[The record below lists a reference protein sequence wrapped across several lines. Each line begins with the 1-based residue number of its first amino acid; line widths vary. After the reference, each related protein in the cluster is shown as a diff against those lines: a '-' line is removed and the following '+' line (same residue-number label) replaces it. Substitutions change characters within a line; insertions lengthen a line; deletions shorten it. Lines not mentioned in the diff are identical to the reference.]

1 MLALIILFLTALVT
15 LFVGFA
21 KKPLL
26 TLSLSV
32 LGLLGTGAALICQWY
47 HPSDFLSS
55 YEGVNMD
62 AFAILFSLVAI
73 IFTILIILS
82 GFGQFKSRLDHTA
95 DYIGLLIF
103 SLFGAIIMVSFQDL
117 FMFFLGLEILS
128 IPIYVMAGAKKDDPL
143 SSESS
148 LKYFITGAFATGI
161 LLFGIAWL
169 YGATGTFKIYEIQ
182 QFFMEAEQISSLA
195 YVGLLFILSAFLF
208 KIGAAPFHFWSP
220 DVYDGAPA
228 PVTGF
233 MAAVVKLGAFG
244 AFIKL
249 FTIAFSELYDFWMP
263 ALTFLAI
270 LTMFVGNLSAIRQ
283 VRFKRLLAYSSIA
296 HVGYSLITMVVLTDN
311 SALNLWYYLF
321 SYGFA
326 TIALITVQMIVND
339 REDRIEAFKGLGRAN
354 PFVGFVAVVALL
366 ALAGVPPLMGFFG
379 KFLIFADAIA
389 QNPAL
394 IAVALLNSGI
404 GIFYYLRTVI
414 VILQKPGVDNE
425 IEQSEFKTTPLQLI
439 VLGICVLAM
448 LFGGGLLMIH

>member
-1 MLALIILFLTALVT
+1 MLSLVILFLSVLAT
-15 LFVGFA
+15 LFVAFL

-26 TLSLSV
+26 TLLTSLTGLV
-32 LGLLGTGAALICQWY
+32 LTGATLICQWNN
-47 HPSDFLSS
+47 PSDFLSS
-55 YEGVNMD
+55 YQGVYFD
-62 AFAILFSLVAI
+62 GFAILYSLVAI
-73 IFTILIILS
+73 VFTVLIILTGYES
-82 GFGQFKSRLDHTA
+82 FKAKLEYTG
-95 DYIGLLIF
+95 DYIGLLMF
-103 SLFGAIIMVSFQDL
+103 SLFGAIVMVSFNDMFL
-117 FMFFLGLEILS
+117 FFLGLEILS
-128 IPIYVMAGAKKDDPL
+128 IPIYVMAGSNKKDPL

-169 YGATGTFKIYEIQ
+169 YGATGTFKIDEIH
-182 QFFMEAEQISSLA
+182 QFFMNAEEVSSLA
-195 YVGLLFILSAFLF
+195 YVGLLLILAAFLF

-228 PVTGF
+228 SVTGF

-249 FTIAFSELYDFWMP
+249 FGVAFSGLYDFWMP
-263 ALTFLAI
+263 AITFLTI

-283 VRFKRLLAYSSIA
+283 TRFKRLLAYSSIA
-296 HVGYSLITMVVLTDN
+296 HVGYSLITLAVLTES
-311 SALNLWYYLF
+311 SALNLWFYLF

-379 KFLIFADAIA
+379 KYLIFVDAIS

-394 IAVALLNSGI
+394 IVVALVNSGI
-404 GIFYYLRTVI
+404 GIYYYLRVII
-414 VILQKPGVDNE
+414 VILQKPESENA
-425 IEQSEFKTTPLQLI
+425 IEQSEFKTAPLQLV
-439 VLGICVLAM
+439 VLGICALA
-448 LFGGGLLMIH
+448 LIFGGALLMA

>member
-1 MLALIILFLTALVT
+1 MLSLVILFLFVLAT
-15 LFVGFA
+15 LFIAFL

-26 TLSLSV
+26 TLGTALTGLV
-32 LGLLGTGAALICQWY
+32 LTGATLICQWNN
-47 HPSDFLSS
+47 PSDFLSS
-55 YEGVNMD
+55 YKGVYFDN
-62 AFAILFSLVAI
+62 FAILYSVVAV
-73 IFTILIILS
+73 IFTALIILTGYES
-82 GFGQFKSRLDHTA
+82 FKSKIEHTG
-95 DYIGLLIF
+95 DNIGLLMF
-103 SLFGAIIMVSFQDL
+103 SLFGAIVMVSFNDMFL
-117 FMFFLGLEILS
+117 FFLGLEILS
-128 IPIYVMAGAKKDDPL
+128 IPIYVMAGSNKKDPL

-169 YGATGTFKIYEIQ
+169 YGATGTFKIDELQ
-182 QFFMEAEQISSLA
+182 QFFMDNEEVSSLA
-195 YVGLLFILSAFLF
+195 YIGLLLILASFLF

-220 DVYDGAPA
+220 DVYDGAPSA
-228 PVTGF
+228 VTGF

-249 FTIAFSELYDFWMP
+249 FGTAFAGLYDFWMP

-283 VRFKRLLAYSSIA
+283 TRFKRLLAYSSIA
-296 HVGYSLITMVVLTDN
+296 HVGYSLITLVVLTPM
-311 SALNLWYYLF
+311 SPVNLWFYLF

-354 PFVGFVAVVALL
+354 PFVAFVAVVALL

-379 KFLIFADAIA
+379 KYLIFVDAIS

-394 IAVALLNSGI
+394 IAVALVNSGI
-404 GIFYYLRTVI
+404 GIYYYLRTIV
-414 VILQKPGVDNE
+414 VILQKPESENA
-425 IEQSEFKTTPLQLI
+425 IEQSEFKTAPLQLI
-439 VLGICVLAM
+439 VLGICALA
-448 LFGGGLLMIH
+448 LIFGGALLMAA

>member
-1 MLALIILFLTALVT
+1 MLSLVILFLSVIAT
-15 LFVGFA
+15 LFIAFL

-26 TLSLSV
+26 TLLTSLT
-32 LGLLGTGAALICQWY
+32 GLILTGATLLCQLDN
-47 HPSDFLSS
+47 PSDFLSS
-55 YEGVNMD
+55 YQGIVLD
-62 AFAILFSLVAI
+62 KFAIMYSLVAI
-73 IFTILIILS
+73 IFTILIVLTGYES
-82 GFGQFKSRLDHTA
+82 FKSRLEYTG
-95 DYIGLLIF
+95 DYIGLLMF
-103 SLFGAIIMVSFQDL
+103 SLFGAIVMVSFNDL

-128 IPIYVMAGAKKDDPL
+128 IPIYVMAGSNKKDPL

-169 YGATGTFKIYEIQ
+169 YGATGTFKIDEIAD
-182 QFFMEAEQISSLA
+182 FLTNTENVSSLA
-195 YVGLLFILSAFLF
+195 YVGLLLILASFLF

-220 DVYDGAPA
+220 DVYDGAPS

-249 FTIAFSELYDFWMP
+249 FGTAFSGLYDFWIP
-263 ALTFLAI
+263 VITFLAI

-283 VRFKRLLAYSSIA
+283 TRFKRLLAYSSIA
-296 HVGYSLITMVVLTDN
+296 HVGYSLITMAVLTN
-311 SALNLWYYLF
+311 NGAYNLWYYLF

-354 PFVGFVAVVALL
+354 PFVGFVAVVSLL

-379 KFLIFADAIA
+379 KYLIFVDAIS

-404 GIFYYLRTVI
+404 GIYYYLRTVV
-414 VILQKPGVDNE
+414 VILQKPETENG
-425 IEQSEFKTTPLQLI
+425 IEQSEFKTTPLQLF
-439 VLGICVLAM
+439 VLGACALA
-448 LFGGGLLMIH
+448 LIFGGALLMV